1 MFIVKKHLSRRTLL
15 RGAGAAVALPLLDA
29 MIPAG
34 TALAQTAA
42 APKPRMG
49 FFYLPHGAV
58 MDHWRPT
65 AVGTRFELPQILEP
79 FAPFQDAM
87 TVVSGLRNKA
97 AEGAGVH
104 TVNPGTWLSCTSP
117 FWPKDASQA
126 QRGISADQMAARA
139 IGQDA
144 PFPSLELCTE
154 VKASSGAACNPEF
167 GCGFGTTIS
176 FRSASQPL
184 PMEHN
189 PRKLFYRLFGQGD
202 TAQEREA
209 IIAQTGSLLDL
220 VTEGTT
226 SLRGQLGVADQ
237 VRMAEYLESVR
248 EIERQVQKM
257 ADQDLSHL
265 DLPDAPAG
273 VPAAFDEHIN
283 TMFDLAAL
291 AYEAGLTRIVS
302 FMMAAE
308 ISMLTYNQVGISEAF
323 HPLSHH
329 QNNPDKLV
337 RLAVV
342 QQYHSKVFARFLE
355 RLRNTP
361 DGDGS
366 LLDHSI
372 LLYGSNMSDS
382 NLHNA
387 DPLPSVVFGHGYGR
401 LAGGQHLQFAEDTP
415 HANLILTLL
424 DRAGVPIASLGN
436 STGDLAEV

>member
-1 MFIVKKHLSRRTLL
+1 MFLSKKHLSRRTVL
-15 RGAGAAVALPLLDA
+15 RGLGASVSLPLLDA

-42 APKPRMG
+42 APKPKMG

-58 MDHWRPT
+58 MDRWKPAAAGR
-65 AVGTRFELPQILEP
+65 AFELPQILAP
-79 FAPFQDAM
+79 FAPFKNDM
-87 TVVSGLRNKA
+87 TIVSGLRNQA

-104 TVNPGTWLSCTSP
+104 SVNPGTWLSCTSP
-117 FWPKDASQA
+117 FWSKTGDAL
-126 QRGISADQMAARA
+126 RGISADQIAARE
-139 IGQDA
+139 IGADA

-154 VKASSGAACNPEF
+154 VKPGSGQACSPEF
-167 GCGFGTTIS
+167 GCGFGSTIS
-176 FRSASQPL
+176 FRAAAQPL

-202 TAQEREA
+202 TAAERTA
-209 IIAQTGSLLDL
+209 IAAQTGSLLDL
-220 VTEGTT
+220 VNDEAA
-226 SLRGQLGVADQ
+226 SLRGKLGPADQ
-237 VRMAEYLESVR
+237 TRMAEYLDSVR
-248 EIERQVQKM
+248 EIERQSLKM
-257 ADQDLSHL
+257 ADQDLSRL

-273 VPAAFDEHIN
+273 VPQSFDEHIN
-283 TMFDLAAL
+283 LQFDLAAL
-291 AYEAGLTRIVS
+291 AYEAGLTRVVS

-329 QNNPDKLV
+329 QNNADKMA

-342 QQYHSKVFARFLE
+342 QAYHSTVFARFLE
-355 RLRNTP
+355 KLRETP

-387 DPLPSVVFGHGYGR
+387 DPLPSVVFGHGYGALR
-401 LAGGQHLQFAEDTP
+401 GGQHLAFAQDTP

-424 DRAGVPIASLGN
+424 ARAGVPVESLGN
-436 STGDLAEV
+436 STGELSAV

>member
-1 MFIVKKHLSRRTLL
+1 MFVTKKHLSRRTVL
-15 RGAGAAVALPLLDA
+15 RGVGAAISLPLLDA

-42 APKPRMG
+42 APKPKLG

-58 MDHWRPT
+58 IDRWTPAATGR
-65 AVGTRFELPQILEP
+65 AFELPQILAP
-79 FAPFQDAM
+79 FAPFKADM
-87 TVVSGLRNKA
+87 TVVSGLRNQA

-104 TVNPGTWLSCTSP
+104 TVNPGTWLSCQSP
-117 FWPKDASQA
+117 FWKSDDPL
-126 QRGISADQMAARA
+126 RGISADQIAARELGA
-139 IGQDA
+139 DT

-154 VKASSGAACNPEF
+154 VKPGSGQACTAEF
-167 GCGFGTTIS
+167 GCGMGSTIA
-176 FRSASQPL
+176 FRTAAQPL

-202 TAQEREA
+202 TAAEREA
-209 IIAQTGSLLDL
+209 IVAQTSSLLDL
-220 VTEGTT
+220 VGGEAA
-226 SLRGQLGVADQ
+226 SLRGKLGPADQ
-237 VRMAEYLESVR
+237 ARMAEYLDSVR
-248 EIERQVQKM
+248 DIERQAQKM
-257 ADQDLSHL
+257 ADQDFSKL

-273 VPAAFDEHIN
+273 VPASFDEHIN
-283 TMFDLAAL
+283 LQFDLAAL
-291 AYEAGLTRIVS
+291 AYQAGLTRIVT

-308 ISMLTYNQVGISEAF
+308 LSMLTYNQVNISEAF

-329 QNNPDKLV
+329 QNNPDKMA

-342 QQYHSKVFARFLE
+342 QTYHSTVFARFLDK
-355 RLRNTP
+355 LRSTP

-387 DPLPSVVFGHGYGR
+387 NPLPSVVFGHGYGA
-401 LAGGQHLQFAEDTP
+401 LKGGQHLKFAPDTP

-424 DRAGVPIASLGN
+424 ARAGVPRESLGN
-436 STGDLAEV
+436 STGELAEV

>member
-1 MFIVKKHLSRRTLL
+1 MYLTKKHLSRRSVL
-15 RGAGAAVALPLLDA
+15 RGAGAAIALPLLDA

-42 APKPRMG
+42 APKPKLG

-58 MDHWRPT
+58 MDRWQPSAT
-65 AVGTRFELPQILEP
+65 GKAFDLPEILAP
-79 FAPFQDAM
+79 YAPFKSSM
-87 TVVSGLRNKA
+87 TIVSGLRNKA

-104 TVNPGTWLSCTSP
+104 AVNPGTWLSCTSP
-117 FWPKDASQA
+117 FWSKEGDQTL
-126 QRGISADQMAARA
+126 RGISADQIAARE
-139 IGQDA
+139 IGQDTL
-144 PFPSLELCTE
+144 FPSLELCTE

-167 GCGFGTTIS
+167 GCGFGSTIS
-176 FRSASQPL
+176 FRTATQPL

-202 TAQEREA
+202 TAAEREA
-209 IIAQTGSLLDL
+209 IIEQTGSLLDL
-220 VTEGTT
+220 VSDSATSVNKRLGT
-226 SLRGQLGVADQ
+226 ADRTR
-237 VRMAEYLESVR
+237 VSEYLDSVR

-257 ADQDLSHL
+257 ADQDFSGL

-273 VPAAFDEHIN
+273 VPPTFDEHIN

-291 AYEAGLTRIVS
+291 AYRAGLTRVIS

-308 ISMLTYNQVGISEAF
+308 ISMLTYNQVGVSDAF

-329 QNNPDKLV
+329 QNNPDKLA
-337 RLAVV
+337 RLAIV
-342 QQYHSKVFARFLE
+342 QNYHSKVFAKFLD
-355 RLRNTP
+355 RLRSTN

-387 DPLPSVVFGHGYGR
+387 DPLPSVIFGHGYG
-401 LAGGQHLQFAEDTP
+401 AIEGGQHLKYAQDTP

-424 DRAGVPIASLGN
+424 ARAGLSVTSLGN
-436 STGDLAEV
+436 STGELTEV

>member
-1 MFIVKKHLSRRTLL
+1 ML
-15 RGAGAAVALPLLDA
+15 RGAGAAIALPLLDA

-42 APKPRMG
+42 APKLKLG

-58 MDHWRPT
+58 MDRWQPEAT
-65 AVGTRFELPQILEP
+65 GKRFDLPQILAPYEP
-79 FAPFQDAM
+79 FKDSM
-87 TVVSGLRNKA
+87 TIVSGLRNKA

-104 TVNPGTWLSCTSP
+104 AVNPGTWLSCTSP
-117 FWPKDASQA
+117 FWPKEGDQTF
-126 QRGISADQMAARA
+126 RGISADQIAARE
-139 IGQDA
+139 IGQDTL
-144 PFPSLELCTE
+144 FPSLELCTE
-154 VKASSGAACNPEF
+154 VKASSGGACNPEF
-167 GCGFGTTIS
+167 GCGFGSTIS
-176 FRSASQPL
+176 FRTAGQPL

-202 TAQEREA
+202 TVAERQA
-209 IIAQTGSLLDL
+209 IIAQTESLLDL
-220 VTEGTT
+220 V
-226 SLRGQLGVADQ
+226 SDSAVSVRGRLGAADRTR
-237 VRMAEYLESVR
+237 VEEYLDSVR

-257 ADQDLSHL
+257 GDQDFSRL

-273 VPAAFDEHIN
+273 VPPSFDDHIN
-283 TMFDLAAL
+283 MMFDLAAL
-291 AYEAGLTRIVS
+291 AYGAGLTRVVS

-308 ISMLTYNQVGISEAF
+308 ISMLTYNQVGVSDAF

-329 QNNPDKLV
+329 QNNPAKMA
-337 RLAVV
+337 RLAIV
-342 QQYHSKVFARFLE
+342 QNYHSKVFARFLD
-355 RLRNTP
+355 RLGKTP

-387 DPLPSVVFGHGYGR
+387 DPLPSVVFGHGYGKIK
-401 LAGGQHLQFAEDTP
+401 GGQHVKYPQDTP
-415 HANLILTLL
+415 HANLVLTLL
-424 DRAGVPIASLGN
+424 DRAGLPITSLGN

>member
-1 MFIVKKHLSRRTLL
+1 MFIAKKHLSRRTVL
-15 RGAGAAVALPLLDA
+15 RGVGAAISLPLLDA

-42 APKPRMG
+42 APKPKLG

-58 MDHWRPT
+58 IDRWTPAATGR
-65 AVGTRFELPQILEP
+65 AFELPQILKPFEP
-79 FAPFQDAM
+79 FQADM
-87 TVVSGLRNKA
+87 TVVSGLRNRA

-117 FWPKDASQA
+117 FWPKNDDPL
-126 QRGISADQMAARA
+126 RGISADQIAARE
-139 IGQDA
+139 IGTDT

-154 VKASSGAACNPEF
+154 VKPGSGQACTAEF
-167 GCGFGTTIS
+167 GCGMGSTIA
-176 FRSASQPL
+176 FRTATQPL

-202 TAQEREA
+202 TAAEREA
-209 IIAQTGSLLDL
+209 IVAQTGSLLDL
-220 VTEGTT
+220 VGGEAA
-226 SLRGQLGVADQ
+226 SLRGKLGPADQ
-237 VRMAEYLESVR
+237 ARMSEYLDSVR
-248 EIERQVQKM
+248 EIERQAQKM
-257 ADQDLSHL
+257 ADQDFSKL

-273 VPAAFDEHIN
+273 VPASFDEHIN
-283 TMFDLAAL
+283 LQFDLAAL
-291 AYEAGLTRIVS
+291 AYQAGLTRIVTM
-302 FMMAAE
+302 MMAAE
-308 ISMLTYNQVGISEAF
+308 LSMLTYNQVNISEAF

-329 QNNPDKLV
+329 QNNPDKMA

-342 QQYHSKVFARFLE
+342 QAYHSTVFARFLDK
-355 RLRNTP
+355 LNSTP

-387 DPLPSVVFGHGYGR
+387 DPLPSVVFGHGYGTVR
-401 LAGGQHLQFAEDTP
+401 GGQHLKLAQDTP

-424 DRAGVPIASLGN
+424 LRAGIPVESLGN
-436 STGDLAEV
+436 STGDLADV

>member
-1 MFIVKKHLSRRTLL
+1 MFISKKHLSRRTVL
-15 RGAGAAVALPLLDA
+15 RGLGVSISLPLLDA

-42 APKPRMG
+42 RPKPKLG

-58 MDHWRPT
+58 IDRWRPAAT
-65 AVGTRFELPQILEP
+65 GRDFELPQILAP
-79 FAPFQDAM
+79 FAPFKNEM
-87 TVVSGLRNKA
+87 TVVSGLRNQA

-117 FWPKDASQA
+117 FWPKNGDPL
-126 QRGISADQMAARA
+126 RGISADQIAARE
-139 IGQDA
+139 IGADT
-144 PFPSLELCTE
+144 PFPTLELCTE
-154 VKASSGAACNPEF
+154 VKPGSGQACTAEF
-167 GCGFGTTIS
+167 GCGMGSTIA
-176 FRSASQPL
+176 FRSATQPL

-202 TAQEREA
+202 TAAEREA

-220 VTEGTT
+220 VNEEAS
-226 SLRGQLGVADQ
+226 SLRGQLGAADQ
-237 VRMAEYLESVR
+237 ARMAEYLDSVR
-248 EIERQVQKM
+248 EIERQAQKM
-257 ADQDLSHL
+257 ADQDFSKL

-273 VPAAFDEHIN
+273 VPQDFDAHIN
-283 TMFDLAAL
+283 LQFDLAAL
-291 AYEAGLTRIVS
+291 AYRAGLTRIVS
-302 FMMAAE
+302 MMMAAE
-308 ISMLTYNQVGISEAF
+308 ISMLTYNQVGVSEAF

-329 QNNPDKLV
+329 QNNADKMA

-342 QQYHSKVFARFLE
+342 QTYHSTVFARFLDK
-355 RLRNTP
+355 LKSTP

-387 DPLPSVVFGHGYGR
+387 DPLPSVVFGRGYGA
-401 LAGGQHLQFAEDTP
+401 LQGGQHLAFAQDTP

-424 DRAGVPIASLGN
+424 GRAGVSLESLGN
-436 STGDLAEV
+436 STGELTDV